1 MPLQICGKNGRT
13 PFDESATMSAYED
26 KDRITQGVDDDQAIP
41 NLMRENRLTGTELDN
56 FDKAYGLVAFTLN
69 RYVIDHLLRFARQ
82 FGPDYQMLVVW
93 GVLAHQCVIHLVP
106 AGSRP
111 RDVLNQNGLLADP
124 NPDLRP
130 IRQRDLSQIT
140 GIPKE
145 TVRRKLLKLEQ
156 YGWIK
161 RKDSGWILDRE
172 NLDPELR
179 EFSRES
185 AKRMLAVADHMRH
198 LLKDAAA

>member
-1 MPLQICGKNGRT
+1 MT
-13 PFDESATMSAYED
+13 TFED
-26 KDRITQGVDDDQAIP
+26 KSRITQDVDDAQAIP
-41 NLMRENRLTGTELDN
+41 DLMRKTRLTKSELDH
-56 FDKAYGLVAFTLN
+56 FDKAYGLVAFALN
-69 RYVIDHLLRFARQ
+69 RYIVDHLLRFGRQ

-93 GVLAHQCVIHLVP
+93 GVLAHQCVIHLIP

-111 RDVLNQNGLLADP
+111 KDVLNQNGLLADP
-124 NPDLRP
+124 APDLRSV
-130 IRQRDLSQIT
+130 RQRDLSQIT

-156 YGWIK
+156 SGWIK
-161 RKDSGWILDRE
+161 RKGQGWVIDRE

-185 AKRMLAVADHMRH
+185 AKRMLAVADHIHH
-198 LLKDAAA
+198 LLRDSGS